1 MDEYTTRFTACAS
14 LAIVGV
20 RMRRMEIWE
29 VVERHV
35 HIKQKV
41 IKYQPEDKLLDEFIN
56 ILSGG
61 HGTVEINTRVRP
73 DSQLQRAFGR
83 ETCAEQS
90 TVSETLNAC
99 TEDNV
104 KEMRQANREIYR
116 TYGQSHQHDYE
127 RGWQVLDVDMTGM
140 PAGRKGEGVTKGFFS
155 GERNRR
161 GRQLGRVVATMYGEI
176 VEERLYS
183 GKIQLERSLQEL
195 VTVAKEAM
203 GLTEVRRRRTI
214 VRVDGGG
221 GRDADIN
228 WLLNRGYSL
237 MIKVK
242 NWQRSV
248 KLARSVTTW
257 YPDPKEPGRE
267 AGWVEEP
274 HQYDSPTRQVAIR
287 RRKKDGKWGYRV
299 LVFNLPND
307 TLFWLARQPL
317 RKEPTVTQL
326 LFAALCAYDL
336 RGGGVETTFRGSKEG
351 LGLTKRNKRRF
362 AAQEM
367 LALLAQLAYNLITW
381 TRNLLARHSHFL
393 RKYGILR
400 MVRDVFHISGKVKL
414 NAKGQILEITL
425 NKQHDLALPFVQCF
439 SSCMARDGPSLNLG
453 QI

>member
-1 MDEYTTRFTACAS
+1 MGEYTTGFTACAS

-20 RMRRMEIWE
+20 QMRRMEIWE

-41 IKYQPEDKLLDEFIN
+41 IRYQPVDKLLDEFIN
-56 ILSGG
+56 ILGGG
-61 HGTVEINTRVRP
+61 HGTVEVNTRVRP

-83 ETCAEQS
+83 EACAEQS
-90 TVSETLNAC
+90 TVSETLTAC
-99 TEDNV
+99 TEGNV

-116 TYGQSHQHDYE
+116 TYGQSYQHDYE

-140 PAGRKGEGVTKGFFS
+140 PAGRKGEGVTKGYFS
-155 GERNRR
+155 GQRNRR
-161 GRQLGRVVATMYGEI
+161 GRQLGRVVATLYGEI

-195 VTVAKEAM
+195 VTVTEEAM
-203 GLTEVRRRRTI
+203 GLTEARRRRTI

-228 WLLNRGYSL
+228 WLLKRGYRL
-237 MIKVK
+237 MGKVK

-257 YPDPKEPGRE
+257 YPDPKVPGRE

-274 HQYDSPTRQVAIR
+274 HPYDSPARQVAVR

-299 LVFNLPND
+299 LVFSLPND

-317 RKEPTVTQL
+317 RKNPTVTQL
-326 LFAALCAYDL
+326 MFAALYAYDL
-336 RGGGVETTFRGSKEG
+336 RGGGVETTIRGSKEG
-351 LGLTKRNKRRF
+351 LGLTRRNKRRF
-362 AAQEM
+362 SAQEM
-367 LALLAQLAYNLITW
+367 LVLLAQLAYNLITW
-381 TRNLLARHSHFL
+381 TRNLLARHSRPL

-414 NAKGQILEITL
+414 NTQGRILEITL
-425 NKQHDLALPFVQCF
+425 NKQHALALPFVQCF

-453 QI
+453 KI

>member
-1 MDEYTTRFTACAS
+1 M
-14 LAIVGV
+14 
-20 RMRRMEIWE
+20 
-29 VVERHV
+29 
-35 HIKQKV
+35 
-41 IKYQPEDKLLDEFIN
+41 
-56 ILSGG
+56 
-61 HGTVEINTRVRP
+61 
-73 DSQLQRAFGR
+73 
-83 ETCAEQS
+83 
-90 TVSETLNAC
+90 
-99 TEDNV
+99 
-104 KEMRQANREIYR
+104 
-116 TYGQSHQHDYE
+116 
-127 RGWQVLDVDMTGM
+127 
-140 PAGRKGEGVTKGFFS
+140 TKGFFS

-161 GRQLGRVVATMYGEI
+161 GRQLGRVVATLYGEI
-176 VEERLYS
+176 VEERLYP

-195 VTVAKEAM
+195 VTVTEETM
-203 GLTEVRRRRTI
+203 GLTEARRQRAI

-228 WLLNRGYSL
+228 WLLKRDYRL
-237 MIKVK
+237 MGKVK

-257 YPDPKEPGRE
+257 YPDPKAPGRE

-274 HQYDSPTRQVAIR
+274 HPYDSPTRQVAVR

-299 LVFNLPND
+299 LVFSLSND

-326 LFAALCAYDL
+326 LFAALYAYDL
-336 RGGGVETTFRGSKEG
+336 RGGGAETTIRGSKEG

-362 AAQEM
+362 SAQEM
-367 LALLAQLAYNLITW
+367 LVLLAQLAYNLTTW
-381 TRNLLARHSHFL
+381 TRNLLARHSQPL

-414 NAKGQILEITL
+414 DAQGRILEITL
-425 NKQHDLALPFVQCF
+425 NKQHALALPFVQCF